1 MGVLCE
7 FNYLK
12 HAVIHDINTL
22 ERYDDEVAEG
32 HILSAI
38 VFKNDSEM
46 ESAVL
51 ADILKKASRKSDML
65 FYEND
70 VFVILMPAT
79 NKSGAEY
86 TFAQMHEV
94 CTKLENL
101 TTISYPEDAFTDDEF
116 YGKITEAVKAK
127 RG

>member
-7 FNYLK
+7 FKDLK

-38 VFKNDSEM
+38 IFKNDSEM
-46 ESAVL
+46 ESAIL

-65 FYEND
+65 FFDKNL
-70 VFVILMPAT
+70 FVMLMPAT
-79 NKSGAEY
+79 DKKGAEHI
-86 TFAQMHEV
+86 FGEMHEV
-94 CTKLENL
+94 CKKLENL
-101 TTISYPEDAFTDDEF
+101 SVISYPDNAFTDDEF
-116 YGKITEAVKAK
+116 YQKLTSEITAK